1 MIDLFLVIPR
11 HFTLTRHKRV
21 DFDTSMEK
29 EPLMRNG
36 DAGAGDIVIVGAGIA
51 GLATA
56 LGLHRLGIR
65 SIVLESSGQLRMTGS
80 AFGTWTNAWV
90 ALDALGIGDTLRAQ
104 HVRHIG
110 LVTNSTVLGIQTSD
124 VPSYG
129 EHRCLKRKVILET
142 LANELPTGTIRF
154 KSKVISMED
163 AGCFKLLRLA
173 DGSFITAK
181 AVIGCDGVNSQVAT
195 WLGFEKPAF
204 AGRTAVRGYVD
215 FEGGHGFDP
224 KVFLFSG
231 KGVRYGLAP
240 CDDTCLYWF
249 YSFTPSN
256 HEEGIEEGP
265 RKAKQFVLNNMG
277 NVSDKVRNVI
287 VKTNL
292 DDVYV
297 SPLRYRKPWEI
308 LLGNITKDNV
318 CIAGDA
324 FHPMTPELAQGA
336 CAALEDAVVLARC
349 LGEALTR
356 GSELK
361 PSKEEEY
368 EQITAGLQKYAQE
381 RKWRAADLVTTA
393 YMLGLIQQSN
403 FQLIRLMR
411 DKVLS
416 RHLAKM
422 VVKKSTF
429 KCGDLKTA

>member
-1 MIDLFLVIPR
+1 
-11 HFTLTRHKRV
+11 
-21 DFDTSMEK
+21 MEE

-90 ALDALGIGDTLRAQ
+90 ALDALGIGDILRAQ

-142 LANELPTGTIRF
+142 LANELPRGAIRF
-154 KSKVISMED
+154 KSKVVSMEE
-163 AGCFKLLRLA
+163 AGCYKLLRLG
-173 DGSFITAK
+173 DGSFINAK
-181 AVIGCDGVNSQVAT
+181 AVIGCDGVNSQVAK

-215 FEGGHGFDP
+215 IEGGHGFDP

-249 YSFTPSN
+249 YSFTPSKQ
-256 HEEGIEEGP
+256 EEGIEESPG
-265 RKAKQFVLNNMG
+265 KAKQFVLNNMG
-277 NVSDKVRNVI
+277 KVSDKVRNVI
-287 VKTNL
+287 VKTDL

-308 LLGNITKDNV
+308 LLGNISKDNV

-349 LGEALTR
+349 LGEALTQ
-356 GSELK
+356 GSK
-361 PSKEEEY
+361 HKSSKEEEY
-368 EQITAGLQKYAQE
+368 ERIKKGLQKYAQE

-403 FQLIRLMR
+403 FQLVRLMR